1 MSSFSHLFVAPI
13 IKLSCVLT
21 GDNYPVLARLED
33 PESEKRIQLLAM
45 SLLLPVL
52 LWFITIFLVCTKLF
66 HVSLLESIAYAMIV
80 GLVIFIV
87 ERIVIMADGDWKV
100 GLARFVLALCLA
112 ALGSFLL
119 DEILFEQDISN
130 KIEEVRKGK
139 DLNKFKLEQETL
151 RADVEEA
158 QAREDLM
165 RANVVKEATG
175 LGSGFKGAGS
185 ATRAIE
191 KQASLAAES
200 RKQAQ
205 QKLDDFESNAAIE
218 QKSKK
223 SQSENHGFI
232 ERFEALWDL
241 IKESFAVQLVFG
253 CLTVAMLI
261 IEMLPVIAK
270 MFNGKNKTAY
280 ERRSLRQKYS
290 ENLV

>member
-1 MSSFSHLFVAPI
+1 
-13 IKLSCVLT
+13 
-21 GDNYPVLARLED
+21 LARLED

-130 KIEEVRKGK
+130 KIEDVRKGK

-158 QAREDLM
+158 QAR
-165 RANVVKEATG
+165 
-175 LGSGFKGAGS
+175 
-185 ATRAIE
+185 
-191 KQASLAAES
+191 
-200 RKQAQ
+200 
-205 QKLDDFESNAAIE
+205 
-218 QKSKK
+218 
-223 SQSENHGFI
+223 
-232 ERFEALWDL
+232 
-241 IKESFAVQLVFG
+241 
-253 CLTVAMLI
+253 
-261 IEMLPVIAK
+261 
-270 MFNGKNKTAY
+270 
-280 ERRSLRQKYS
+280 
-290 ENLV
+290 